1 MPSVP
6 PASPACFLHEDCVAL
21 DGAMK
26 LQGTT
31 VLTVRRGDSVAIGAD
46 GQVSLG
52 NTILKADASKIRRLA
67 DGKVLTGFAGST
79 ADAMALFER
88 FEAKLKEFPGNLPR
102 AATEL
107 AKEWRTD
114 RALRRLEAMLI
125 AVDTKHTLLL
135 SGTGDVLQPSDGILG
150 IGSGGMFA
158 VAAARALLKFTNL
171 SAREIVEAS
180 LEITAEID
188 VYTNRNLIVEEIL
201 CRA

>member
-1 MPSVP
+1 
-6 PASPACFLHEDCVAL
+6 
-21 DGAMK
+21 MK
-26 LQGTT
+26 LKGTT
-31 VLTVRRGDSVAIGAD
+31 VLAVRRGDSVAIGAD

-52 NTILKADASKIRRLA
+52 NTILKADAAKIRRLA

-88 FEAKLKEFPGNLPR
+88 FETKLKEFPGNLPR

-114 RALRRLEAMLI
+114 RALRRLDAMLI
-125 AVDTKHTLLL
+125 AVDSQHTLLL

-158 VAAARALLKFTNL
+158 VAAARALLRFTNL
-171 SAREIVEAS
+171 SAREIVEAA

-188 VYTNRNLIVEEIL
+188 VYTNRSLIVEEIS
-201 CRA
+201 CRV

>member
-1 MPSVP
+1 
-6 PASPACFLHEDCVAL
+6 
-21 DGAMK
+21 MK

-52 NTILKADASKIRRLA
+52 NTILKADALKLRRLA

-125 AVDTKHTLLL
+125 AVDAKHTLLL

-158 VAAARALLKFTNL
+158 VAAARALVKFSDL
-171 SAREIVEAS
+171 AAREIVEAS
-180 LEITAEID
+180 LEIAAEID
-188 VYTNRNLIVEEIL
+188 VYTNRNRVVEEIS

>member
-1 MPSVP
+1 M
-6 PASPACFLHEDCVAL
+6 PACFLHKTSFGS
-21 DGAMK
+21 DGLMK
-26 LQGTT
+26 LKGTT
-31 VLTVRRGDSVAIGAD
+31 VLAVRRADSVAIGAD

-52 NTILKADASKIRRLA
+52 NTTLKADAAKIRRWA

-88 FEAKLKEFPGNLPR
+88 FETKRKEFPGNLPR

-114 RALRRLEAMLI
+114 RALRRLDAMLI
-125 AVDTKHTLLL
+125 AVDSQHTLLL

-158 VAAARALLKFTNL
+158 VAAARALLRFPNL
-171 SAREIVEAS
+171 SARDLVAPA
-180 LEITAEID
+180 LETTAALD
-188 VYTNRNLIVEEIL
+188 VYPNRSWLVAEVS
-201 CRA
+201 CRV

>member
-1 MPSVP
+1 
-6 PASPACFLHEDCVAL
+6 
-21 DGAMK
+21 MK